1 MAVRDLDAVAAN
13 VRVPTK
19 FGFLRS
25 VRLWAPGLLL
35 CAGAA
40 MYEDAQARE
49 TTIAYSKSGLRSL
62 GIVPARG
69 NTRRLTFEHRA
80 ERDVAG
86 TPDLLHMETM
96 TVVGGVIFVQR
107 ARPSAPAHAC
117 PHSSIDLAAE
127 SGRRLRAT
135 FRGAQGAQRTVAA
148 TLYDWELAPLAAF
161 VESDTDAL
169 FTYMGVHGQYHEAFV
184 GTLAGI
190 NLFLLDT
197 FRSLKSPARAHLVVA
212 TAVPGYT
219 DQIAVTEANERAA
232 GRLVRWMRGSHLM
245 FTDAG
250 VDFTF
255 QPLGDSLA
263 IAGDPYWIAVR
274 KQRGRGEVDRRFD
287 DSNALLA
294 ANAAVFGSGGRLA
307 KHAAL
312 FRYLK
317 AECPAEWQALR
328 ERIYSARPQLD
339 LYTIPRRLMPYAIDQ
354 A

>member
-1 MAVRDLDAVAAN
+1 M
-13 VRVPTK
+13 
-19 FGFLRS
+19 RS
-25 VRLWAPGLLL
+25 VAKGEFVRSIRLWAPVLLL

-40 MYEDAQARE
+40 MSEGAHARE
-49 TTIAYSKSGLRSL
+49 TTIAYSKGGLGGQ

-69 NTRRLTFEHRA
+69 NTRRLAFEHRA
-80 ERDVAG
+80 QRDVAG
-86 TPDLLHMETM
+86 TPDLLRMETM

-117 PHSSIDLAAE
+117 PRSSIDLAAE

-135 FRGAQGAQRTVAA
+135 FRDAQGAQRAVRA

-161 VESDTDAL
+161 VHSDTDAL
-169 FTYMGVHGQYHEAFV
+169 FTYMGVHGQYHETFV
-184 GTLAGI
+184 GTLAGA

-219 DQIAVTEANERAA
+219 EDRAVTKANERATR
-232 GRLVRWMRGSHLM
+232 RLVRWMRGSHLM

-255 QPLGDSLA
+255 QPDGDSLA
-263 IAGDPYWIAVR
+263 IAGDPYWIALR
-274 KQRGRGEVDRRFD
+274 KRRGRGEIDRRFD
-287 DSNALLA
+287 ESKALLA
-294 ANAAVFGSGGRLA
+294 ANPAVFGSGVRLA
-307 KHAAL
+307 KHAAF
-312 FRYLK
+312 FRYLR

-328 ERIYSARPQLD
+328 ERIDGARAQLD
-339 LYTIPRRLMPYAIDQ
+339 LYTIPRRLMPYAIGS

>member
-1 MAVRDLDAVAAN
+1 MRGIC
-13 VRVPTK
+13 R
-19 FGFLRS
+19 
-25 VRLWAPGLLL
+25 WALVLLL

-40 MYEDAQARE
+40 IAGDAHAGE
-49 TTIAYSKSGLRSL
+49 TIVTYSKGGLRSL
-62 GIVPARG
+62 GIVPAHG

-80 ERDVAG
+80 QRDVTG
-86 TPDLLHMETM
+86 TPDLLGMETM

-107 ARPSAPAHAC
+107 ARPNAPAHAC
-117 PHSSIDLAAE
+117 PKPTIDLAAE

-135 FRGAQGAQRTVAA
+135 FPRDKEAQTVAA

-161 VESDTDAL
+161 VQSDTDAL

-184 GTLAGI
+184 GTLAGM

-212 TAVPGYT
+212 TAVPGYADDRT
-219 DQIAVTEANERAA
+219 VTKANERAA
-232 GRLVRWMRGSHLM
+232 RRLVRWMCSSHLM

-255 QPLGDSLA
+255 RPVGDSLA
-263 IAGDPYWIAVR
+263 IDGAPYWIAVR
-274 KQRGRGEVDRRFD
+274 ARGGRGEVDRRFD
-287 DSNALLA
+287 DADAMLA
-294 ANAAVFGSGGRLA
+294 ANPAVFGSGLRLA
-307 KHAAL
+307 RHAAF

-317 AECPAEWQALR
+317 AECAAEWQALR
-328 ERIYSARPQLD
+328 EHIRDTAPQLD
-339 LYTIPRRLMPYAIDQ
+339 LYTIPRRLMPYAIGP

>member
-1 MAVRDLDAVAAN
+1 MR
-13 VRVPTK
+13 
-19 FGFLRS
+19 GICRS
-25 VRLWAPGLLL
+25 ALVLLL

-40 MYEDAQARE
+40 LAVDAHAGE
-49 TTIAYSKSGLRSL
+49 TIVTYSKGGLRSL
-62 GIVPARG
+62 GIVPAQG

-80 ERDVAG
+80 QRDVTG
-86 TPDLLHMETM
+86 TPDLLGVETM

-107 ARPSAPAHAC
+107 ARPSAPAYAC
-117 PHSSIDLAAE
+117 PKSTIDVAAE

-135 FRGAQGAQRTVAA
+135 FLGDQEAQTVAA

-161 VESDTDAL
+161 VHSDTDAL

-184 GTLAGI
+184 GTLAGM

-212 TAVPGYT
+212 TAVPGYA
-219 DQIAVTEANERAA
+219 DDRAVSKANERSAR
-232 GRLVRWMRGSHLM
+232 RLVRWMRSSHLM

-255 QPLGDSLA
+255 QPVGDGLA
-263 IAGDPYWIAVR
+263 IAGAPYWIAVR
-274 KQRGRGEVDRRFD
+274 ARGGRGEVDRRFD
-287 DSNALLA
+287 DADALLA
-294 ANAAVFGSGGRLA
+294 ANPAVFGSGLRLA
-307 KHAAL
+307 RHTAF

-317 AECPAEWQALR
+317 AECAAEWQALR
-328 ERIYSARPQLD
+328 ERIRDATPQLD
-339 LYTIPRRLMPYAIDQ
+339 LYTIPRRLMPYAIGP